1 MPPPYL
7 MLGSTFGADYLAVG
21 AAIGLELRTTGE
33 HEYLHTQLFTGFMY
47 IAASLCTFLLRGWKI
62 SANDTDVVE
71 AGELDSESSAPG
83 FADRSYAK
91 SVITSRQLGVARPT
105 LDTSL

>member
-7 MLGSTFGADYLAVG
+7 ILGSTFGADYLAVG

-71 AGELDSESSAPG
+71 AGELDSESSAPEQEPEPG
-83 FADRSYAK
+83 SSPKDMLRAVVRLER
-91 SVITSRQLGVARPT
+91 V
-105 LDTSL
+105 